1 LVGESNTIK
10 FLKNYIY
17 EGLSV
22 NARFST
28 LVRHL
33 SDPNIVEISVYSSIS
48 AIMLF
53 PSVSY
58 NGTVVIP
65 NKLHARSVVIHS
77 SQFTDVIPAT
87 FNSLSSPEKLGIY

>member
-1 LVGESNTIK
+1 LLGESKTIK
-10 FLKNYIY
+10 FLKNYIFD
-17 EGLSV
+17 GLSD
-22 NARFST
+22 NARLST
-28 LVRHL
+28 LERHL
-33 SDPNIVEISVYSSIS
+33 SDPNMVDISVYSSIS

-58 NGTVVIP
+58 SGTVVIP

-77 SQFTDVIPAT
+77 SQFTEVIPAT